1 MSKNFRGQLAAY
13 AKNFPHDDFIV
24 LPERYNDGLRTT
36 EFAVYSA
43 SRTGRALERYKRDRD
58 AWRALR
64 NLGYVREG
72 KKWRKAPAADLP
84 VPNPHLLHPIDSEVH
99 S

>member
-1 MSKNFRGQLAAY
+1 MNKGKLSAY
-13 AKNFPHDDFIV
+13 IKAYPNDDFVV
-24 LPERYNDGLRTT
+24 LHESVWINRG
-36 EFAVYSA
+36 FANFAIYSA
-43 SRTGRALERYKRDRD
+43 TRTGPVIERYKRDRD

-72 KKWRKAPAADLP
+72 KRWRKAPAADLP
-84 VPNPHLLHPIDSEVH
+84 VPNPFLLEPITSEVH